1 MKQLVQATIAIIV
14 VCFLLFFAAQSLES
28 VGTKGSRDTLTIYN
42 WGEYIDPE
50 LIDAFEEETGIH
62 VIYETFDSNEAMYT
76 KVQQGGSSYDIAIP
90 SEYMIQ
96 TMIEDHML
104 IELDHSLLPNLQN
117 IDSYFLDLPFDPG
130 NKYSIPYFWGTVG
143 IVYNPN
149 EVPEDLTF
157 ESWEHL
163 WDERLQGK
171 VFLVDGSREVMGM
184 GLNSLGYSLNLKD
197 DKALRQATDKL
208 IELIPNVKAI
218 IGDEITPLMINNEAT
233 VALTWS
239 GQAAD
244 MMWENEDLDFAVPE
258 EGSNLWF
265 DNMVIPKT
273 SQNIEGAH
281 AFINFMLDPEN
292 AAQNADYVGYS
303 TPNSAAWALMDE
315 EVIADERFYPSEE
328 LRARLE
334 VYENLGLEWLGK
346 YNEYFL
352 EFKMNLNQQ
361 CTNAHLAFV
370 FAHTKLV
377 RELSGEF

>member
-1 MKQLVQATIAIIV
+1 MKQLAQATIAIILA
-14 VCFLLFFAAQSLES
+14 CLLLFFASRSLES
-28 VGTKGSRDTLTIYN
+28 VGSNGSNDTLTIYN
-42 WGEYIDPE
+42 WGEYIDPD
-50 LIDAFEEETGIH
+50 LIDQFEEESGIH

-76 KVQQGGSSYDIAIP
+76 KVQQGGSAYDIAVP
-90 SEYMIQ
+90 SEYMIES
-96 TMIEDHML
+96 MIDDDML
-104 IELDHSLLPNLQN
+104 VELDHSLLPNMSN
-117 IDSYFLDLPFDPG
+117 IDPYFLDLPFDPG
-130 NKYSIPYFWGTVG
+130 NKFSMPYFWGTVG
-143 IVYNPN
+143 VVFNPN
-149 EVPEDLTF
+149 EIPEDLTF

-163 WDERLQGK
+163 WDERLEGK

-197 DKALRQATDKL
+197 DAALREATDKL
-208 IELIPNVKAI
+208 KELTPNVKAI

-273 SQNIEGAH
+273 SKNVEGAH
-281 AFINFMLDPEN
+281 AFINFMLDAEIG
-292 AAQNADYVGYS
+292 AANADYVGYS
-303 TPNSAAWALMDE
+303 TPNAASWELMDE
-315 EVIADERFYPSEE
+315 EVIADERFYPPLEM
-328 LRARLE
+328 RDRLE

-352 EFKMNLNQQ
+352 EFKMSLN
-361 CTNAHLAFV
+361 
-370 FAHTKLV
+370 
-377 RELSGEF
+377 